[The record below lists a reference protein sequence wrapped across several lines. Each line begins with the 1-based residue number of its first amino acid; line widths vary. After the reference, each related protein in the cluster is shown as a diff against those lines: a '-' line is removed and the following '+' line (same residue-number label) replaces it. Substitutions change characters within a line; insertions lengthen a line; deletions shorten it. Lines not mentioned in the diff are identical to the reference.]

1 MSIFRNLRSMD
12 KSEKSELFRD
22 KNIYIIFSITMLAIM
37 GVASLTPAFP
47 EIIREFDISAEEIG
61 LLITVF
67 TLPGVILSPLMGAL
81 ADRLGRKAILIPS
94 IFVFGISGF
103 LCGFMTEYSH
113 ILILRFIQGTG
124 AVALGMINI
133 TLVGDIYTGNKRATA
148 MGYNASVLNVG
159 TAAYPAIGG
168 ALAVIAWNY
177 PFYLPLLAIP
187 IGLFVI
193 FRLNNPEPY
202 KKQSFIEYLRN
213 TWVSINKRDVWALF
227 VINILVFIIL
237 YGSLLTFFPLF
248 LEENFQANALQI
260 GMIMS
265 VMSVITAFISAQLGK
280 LSRRF
285 SSRTLL
291 IYSALSYLLSML
303 IIPASNSWIMILVAI
318 TFFAIG
324 HGLLLPNIFNLLVG
338 YATINE
344 RAGFMSINSMVLRI
358 GQTVGPLFVA
368 LVYNLRGINAT
379 FIAGAVVAGLMILI
393 ILTMI
398 SKNK

>member
-1 MSIFRNLRSMD
+1 MD

-227 VINILVFIIL
+227 FINILVFIIL